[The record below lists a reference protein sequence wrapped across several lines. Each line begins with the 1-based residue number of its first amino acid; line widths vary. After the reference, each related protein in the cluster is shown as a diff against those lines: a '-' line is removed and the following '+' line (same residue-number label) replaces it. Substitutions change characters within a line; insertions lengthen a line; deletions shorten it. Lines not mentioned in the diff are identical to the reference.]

1 MPTLTRIKSRDRIVR
16 RTATPN
22 RQTCYHV
29 PGRAAP
35 PDWVL
40 YGVDFAREA
49 AMISGNRAVTSVG
62 ERQARMFPIGDD
74 NSQRRT
80 TPVVTFALIGLNLAV
95 FLLELSAGEPF
106 IRQWAFIPAEFAES
120 PVASTVKIFT
130 AMFMHGGWMHLF
142 GNMLFLW
149 IFGDNVED
157 RLGHAKFLI
166 FYLLAGIAA
175 TLAQFA
181 IAPGSN
187 VPNVGASGAIAG
199 VLGAYI
205 LMFPQSRV
213 NVLLGRQVVAMPA
226 IFVLGMWI
234 VLQLISG
241 VGTIAY
247 TDESAN
253 VGGIAYMAH
262 IGGFVAGL
270 LMAFLLRGTSPPST
284 AA

>member
-1 MPTLTRIKSRDRIVR
+1 MIPLKDDIPTR
-16 RTATPN
+16 RT
-22 RQTCYHV
+22 
-29 PGRAAP
+29 
-35 PDWVL
+35 
-40 YGVDFAREA
+40 
-49 AMISGNRAVTSVG
+49 
-62 ERQARMFPIGDD
+62 
-74 NSQRRT
+74 
-80 TPVVTFALIGLNLAV
+80 PVITIALIAINVIVYFAFEQGLWGLGDIGNERVSEYGAV
-95 FLLELSAGEPF
+95 PFEITNPGDNAPGSPDVAPFWLTILTSMYLHGSLL
-106 IRQWAFIPAEFAES
+106 
-120 PVASTVKIFT
+120 
-130 AMFMHGGWMHLF
+130 HLG

-181 IAPGSN
+181 VAPHSA

-253 VGGIAYMAH
+253 SGGVAYMAH
-262 IGGFVAGL
+262 IGGFAAGL
-270 LMAFLLRGTSPPST
+270 LMAFLLRGTSSPSS

>member
-1 MPTLTRIKSRDRIVR
+1 MSKIGS
-16 RTATPN
+16 AT
-22 RQTCYHV
+22 
-29 PGRAAP
+29 
-35 PDWVL
+35 
-40 YGVDFAREA
+40 
-49 AMISGNRAVTSVG
+49 
-62 ERQARMFPIGDD
+62 
-74 NSQRRT
+74 
-80 TPVVTFALIGLNLAV
+80 
-95 FLLELSAGEPF
+95 
-106 IRQWAFIPAEFAES
+106 
-120 PVASTVKIFT
+120 
-130 AMFMHGGWMHLF
+130 
-142 GNMLFLW
+142 
-149 IFGDNVED
+149 
-157 RLGHAKFLI
+157 AKFLI

-181 IAPGSN
+181 IAPHSA

-253 VGGIAYMAH
+253 VGGVAYMAH
-262 IGGFVAGL
+262 VGGFVAGF
-270 LMAFLLRGTSPPST
+270 LMAFLFRGMAPPST
-284 AA
+284 TA